1 MWTRSFKRG
10 WLDFV
15 MNPWSNRPKKSIGK
29 AFGNAKTLRNDNSS
43 RFGKY
48 IDIIFNKTGQIECAR
63 NIGLPTLKHLGCSL
77 KKKNVWTSYHVS
89 NWKRAE
95 SANDTTKDNKTW
107 HESKN
112 LESLEIF
119 GGTLKIEHVPISLP
133 QEVIF
138 RSIINEIT
146 PYLYSK
152 LIFSTQYFDNSK
164 CSRTSNGC

>member
-1 MWTRSFKRG
+1 MTIGNTYHTLISSCEFSDIFK
-10 WLDFV
+10 L
-15 MNPWSNRPKKSIGK
+15 WSIFWHFCPHDTKKSRILKKIWNFYPKPKK
-29 AFGNAKTLRNDNSS
+29 L
-43 RFGKY
+43 
-48 IDIIFNKTGQIECAR
+48 
-63 NIGLPTLKHLGCSL
+63 LGCSL
-77 KKKNVWTSYHVS
+77 KKKKFWTSCHVS

-152 LIFSTQYFDNSK
+152 LIFSTQYLLTHSK
-164 CSRTSNGC
+164 F